1 MDSRIPLPNS
11 LRCPA
16 LALFRK
22 YNYPDKALVEAFKDE
37 ELKKHLNLISQVAVE
52 LKHDGSIQ
60 EYGRSAQPEHITRRV
75 GDSHDSSGGSTCGG
89 SDPRAKQEG
98 KDAGAGVETS
108 SSGGGVAGS
117 EGNQANLI
125 VYPGQEHREDR
136 PSPGGIQESTE

>member
-75 GDSHDSSGGSTCGG
+75 GDSHDSSGGSIRGG
-89 SDPRAKQEG
+89 SDPRPEQEG
-98 KDAGAGVETS
+98 KDAGAGVETR
-108 SSGGGVAGS
+108 GGVAGS
-117 EGNQANLI
+117 EGNQANSI
-125 VYPGQEHREDR
+125 IYPGQEHREDC
-136 PSPGGIQESTE
+136 PPPGAVQTSTE